1 MCRTPPPPS
10 PAESFNWSDDDE
22 DDLSDPRD
30 LLKSI
35 PIKLTS
41 KTPTCSTPLDKS
53 SSTRASP
60 TVNSNR
66 VEIDTPDIHSSETDD
81 SLSEPIFPGSYPSLA
96 NAGNG
101 EATISDQVNE
111 PIESP
116 EDADTESDQVNE
128 PIQSPEDVD
137 TGSDQVNEPIQSP
150 RKEPKIVIFTSDE
163 ESDTE
168 PKPVIHKTQPPTEE
182 IKERLVPKVRRR
194 RKSALS
200 SDSSGSEDEY
210 VSAVSTRRDEDEI
223 VLTSDEESPVARGIE
238 TRKTRQPKGSKI
250 GQNFNSRNKLADLF
264 AKTSISD
271 IPSKKKEK
279 ELVFFTS
286 DDDSSP
292 DVRNENPQ
300 KRWSGKS
307 GSQKVSGSYDDIFSE
322 ESELEGTAS
331 DDLSKGT
338 IAPKLIPSTHF
349 HETAP
354 KTPSRGGIK
363 FKSPEKKVP
372 RIPPTPYRP
381 DSAEFWD
388 QSVINDWN
396 DQHSPRKVPLQL
408 LTNLNGAIVVSSGS
422 ECGSDT
428 DYESMDDFIDDGDDA
443 PRTVSKTNKN
453 VKTPG
458 KTPGKTV
465 SERQAK
471 KEWDAR
477 KTSLAESFIKLLDKE
492 LNDGGVAKYY
502 EDRGGIKLV
511 WNSNFRRTAGRARL
525 VKGTIELSNKVI
537 TNEDRLYNTTAHEYC
552 HLAVW
557 AISREKR
564 DTHGPVFKQWGARVS
579 ARFSQYNINV
589 TTLHIY
595 EIDYKFKFLCQ
606 SPGCHYAWQQHSKPK
621 GIDNKRCPWCKV
633 GTLLQ
638 VKPPLRPPTEYQLY
652 TKAHMAR
659 IKKENPGSPHKEVM
673 TILGQEWK
681 KYKAQTPPR
690 VVRDKSRIDLE
701 DMPDTMTASKVKMQG
716 LSDVE
721 AVVEEDRSRATLG
734 DLMNN
739 LKL

>member
-22 DDLSDPRD
+22 DDLPDPRD
-30 LLKSI
+30 LFKSI

-66 VEIDTPDIHSSETDD
+66 VEINTLDIHSSETDN
-81 SLSEPIFPGSYPSLA
+81 SLSEPILPGSYPSLA

-101 EATISDQVNE
+101 EATRSDQINE
-111 PIESP
+111 PIESS

-128 PIQSPEDVD
+128 P
-137 TGSDQVNEPIQSP
+137 TQSP

-163 ESDTE
+163 ESDTGS
-168 PKPVIHKTQPPTEE
+168 KPVIHKARSPQEG

-194 RKSALS
+194 CKSALS

-223 VLTSDEESPVARGIE
+223 VLSSDEESPVARGRE

-250 GQNFNSRNKLADLF
+250 RQNFSSRNELADLF
-264 AKTSISD
+264 AKTSIAD

-292 DVRNENPQ
+292 DVRNKNPQ
-300 KRWSGKS
+300 KRWSGRS
-307 GSQKVSGSYDDIFSE
+307 GGQKVSNLPGSYDDDIFSE
-322 ESELEGTAS
+322 ESGLEGTAS
-331 DDLSKGT
+331 DDLSKAT
-338 IAPKLIPSTHF
+338 IAYPKLIPSTHF
-349 HETAP
+349 YETAP

-372 RIPPTPYRP
+372 RIPPTPHHP

-396 DQHSPRKVPLQL
+396 DQHSPRKVPLQP
-408 LTNLNGAIVVSSGS
+408 LTNLNVAIVVSSGS

-428 DYESMDDFIDDGDDA
+428 DYDSMDDFIDDGDDA

-453 VKTPG
+453 MKTPR

-477 KTSLAESFIKLLDKE
+477 KTALAESFIKLLDKE

-537 TNEDRLYNTTAHEYC
+537 TDEDRLYNTTAHEYC

-557 AISREKR
+557 AISRENR

-579 ARFSQYNINV
+579 ARFSQYNIKV
-589 TTLHIY
+589 TTLHSY

-638 VKPPLRPPTEYQLY
+638 VKPPLRAPRPPTEYQLY

-681 KYKAQTPPR
+681 KYKAQTPLR
-690 VVRDKSRIDLE
+690 VVQDKSRIDLE
-701 DMPDTMTASKVKMQG
+701 DMPDTMTASRAKVQG

-734 DLMNN
+734 DLMNS